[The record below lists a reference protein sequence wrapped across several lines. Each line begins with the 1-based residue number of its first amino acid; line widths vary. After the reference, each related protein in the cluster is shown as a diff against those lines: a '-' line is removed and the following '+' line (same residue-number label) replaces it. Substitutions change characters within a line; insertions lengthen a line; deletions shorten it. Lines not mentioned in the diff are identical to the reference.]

1 MDSKYIDITLKSQN
15 KTLEIGQKHILQLK
29 EAEGLETVETEHSMS
44 DNIQWQGSTIDHKHI
59 SYRSIDL
66 TLLDQDVKN
75 AETIRQQVMAFFN
88 PNSAGTLTIDYSG
101 FEREIAYV
109 VKSFK
114 EKDRNLWEPFECMVV
129 LVCEDPYY
137 KSIITESS
145 EISTWIGGLKFPFK
159 LPFHLKR
166 RGEPRVNIVNSGHVE
181 TPVQIIFKGPAYNP
195 TVRLL
200 QTGEYIRVKRE
211 LTSDDTLYIDTTFGV
226 NSVEIERDGVRENAF
241 SAIDWRSDFFQ
252 LRVGDNLVE
261 YTTENQLVPQSV
273 DIRFRERYLGA

>member
-1 MDSKYIDITLKSQN
+1 MITL
-15 KTLEIGQKHILQLK
+15 
-29 EAEGLETVETEHSMS
+29 V
-44 DNIQWQGSTIDHKHI
+44 
-59 SYRSIDL
+59 
-66 TLLDQDVKN
+66 
-75 AETIRQQVMAFFN
+75 
-88 PNSAGTLTIDYSG
+88 

-114 EKDRNLWEPFECMVV
+114 EKDRNLYEPLKMHVELVCPEPFF
-129 LVCEDPYY
+129 
-137 KSIITESS
+137 KTITESNT
-145 EISTWIGGLKFPFK
+145 EISTWIGGLKLPFK

-166 RGEPRVNIVNSGHVE
+166 RGEPRVNIINSGHVE

-195 TVRLL
+195 TVKLL

-273 DIRFRERYLGA
+273 EIRFRERYLGA